1 MARTQSA
8 AIAIL
13 VRSAASG
20 YADGLDE
27 DHFVRFDSDNQWAAN
42 ILGSGFDRGTGS
54 AFSRRGNGTE

>member
-13 VRSAASG
+13 VHSAASG

-27 DHFVRFDSDNQWAAN
+27 DHFVRFDSDNQWAAD
-42 ILGSGFDRGTGS
+42 ILGSRI
-54 AFSRRGNGTE
+54 